1 MVRVEFRSLGR
12 SGLSVSEIVYGNLL
26 YPQDDTP
33 DEVVLSAIRAARDVG
48 VTTFDTADVY
58 GMFRSETLLGQALA
72 GSPREE
78 LVLCTKVGMPTG
90 FGPNGQGL
98 SRKHVM
104 ESVDGSLRRL
114 RVDHIDVYTAHRYDP
129 ATPLEELMWTFS
141 DLVRAG
147 KILYVGMSEWPVE
160 RIIEA
165 AEIGARLG
173 VPVISHMPR
182 YSMLWRAP
190 EAKVIPAC
198 HDLGIGQI
206 CYFTL
211 EQGVLTGKYAP
222 GAQPPAGSRATAPKG
237 GRAPLMRRW
246 LDDDTVLGRVER
258 LRPLAEDAGL
268 TTAQLALAWVL
279 QNPGVSGAVIG
290 SSTAEQVLSNAK
302 AAGVRLEEDLMASI
316 DTVLGDSVV
325 YGEE

>member
-1 MVRVEFRSLGR
+1 M
-12 SGLSVSEIVYGNLL
+12 SEIVYGNLL

-33 DEVVLSAIRAARDVG
+33 DEVVISSIRAARDAG

-58 GMFRSETLLGQALA
+58 GMFRSETLLGEALA
-72 GSPREE
+72 GTPREE

-90 FGPNGQGL
+90 LGPNGRGL

-160 RIIEA
+160 RITEA

-173 VPVISHMPR
+173 VPVICHMPR
-182 YSMLWRAP
+182 YSMLWRVP
-190 EAKVIPAC
+190 EVKVIPAC
-198 HDLGIGQI
+198 RDLGIGQI

-211 EQGVLTGKYAP
+211 EQGALTGKYAP
-222 GAQPPAGSRATAPKG
+222 GARPRPVPGPPHPR
-237 GRAPLMRRW
+237 
-246 LDDDTVLGRVER
+246 
-258 LRPLAEDAGL
+258 
-268 TTAQLALAWVL
+268 
-279 QNPGVSGAVIG
+279 
-290 SSTAEQVLSNAK
+290 
-302 AAGVRLEEDLMASI
+302 AAGPPCCGAGWTTTRSSAASGGCARWPKRPASPLRSSPSPGCCA
-316 DTVLGDSVV
+316 TPASA
-325 YGEE
+325 EPSSARPTRNRS

>member
-1 MVRVEFRSLGR
+1 M
-12 SGLSVSEIVYGNLL
+12 YGNLL

-33 DEVVLSAIRAARDVG
+33 DEVVLSSIRAALDAG

-58 GMFRSETLLGQALA
+58 GMFRSESLLGRALA
-72 GSPREE
+72 GTPREE

-90 FGPNGQGL
+90 FGPNGRGL

-160 RIIEA
+160 RIAEA
-165 AEIGARLG
+165 AGIGARLG
-173 VPVISHMPR
+173 VPVICHMPR

-190 EAKVIPAC
+190 EAEVIPAC
-198 HDLGIGQI
+198 RDLGIGQI

-222 GAQPPAGSRATAPKG
+222 GAPPPAGSRATAPKG

-246 LDDDTVLGRVER
+246 LDDDKVLGRVER
-258 LRPLAEDAGL
+258 LRPLAEEAGL

-290 SSTAEQVLSNAK
+290 SFNAEQVLANAES
-302 AAGVRLEEDLMASI
+302 AGVRLETDLLVRI
-316 DTVLGDSVV
+316 DEVLGDSVV
-325 YGEE
+325 HDEE

>member
-1 MVRVEFRSLGR
+1 M
-12 SGLSVSEIVYGNLL
+12 SEIVYGNLL

-33 DEVVLSAIRAARDVG
+33 DEVVLSSIRAALDAG

-58 GMFRSETLLGQALA
+58 GMFRSENLLGRALA
-72 GSPREE
+72 GTPREE

-90 FGPNGQGL
+90 LGPNGRGL

-160 RIIEA
+160 RIAEA
-165 AEIGARLG
+165 AGIGARLG
-173 VPVISHMPR
+173 VPVICHMPR

-190 EAKVIPAC
+190 EAEVIPAC

-222 GAQPPAGSRATAPKG
+222 DSPPPAGSRATVPKG

-246 LDDDTVLGRVER
+246 LDDDKVLGRVER
-258 LRPLAEDAGL
+258 LRPLAEEAGL

-290 SSTAEQVLSNAK
+290 SSNAEQVLANAK
-302 AAGVRLEEDLMASI
+302 SAGVRLETDLLARI
-316 DTVLGDSVV
+316 DEVLGDSVV
-325 YGEE
+325 HDEE

>member
-1 MVRVEFRSLGR
+1 MVRVEFRNLGR

-58 GMFRSETLLGQALA
+58 GMFRSETLLGRALA

-90 FGPNGQGL
+90 HGPNGQGL
-98 SRKHVM
+98 SRKHLM

-129 ATPLEELMWTFS
+129 ATPLDELMWTFS

-160 RIIEA
+160 RITEA
-165 AEIGARLG
+165 AGIGARLG

-182 YSMLWRAP
+182 YSMLWRTP
-190 EAKVIPAC
+190 EKKVIPAC
-198 HDLGIGQI
+198 RELGIGQI

-222 GAQPPAGSRATAPKG
+222 GAQPPTGSRATVPKG

-246 LDDDTVLGRVER
+246 LDDASVLARVAR
-258 LRPLAEDAGL
+258 LGPLASEAGL
-268 TTAQLALAWVL
+268 TTTQLALAWVL

-290 SSTAEQVLSNAK
+290 SSTKEQVVDNAK
-302 AAGVRLEEDLMASI
+302 AAGVRLEADLMARI
-316 DTVLGDSVV
+316 DEVLGDSPVHD
-325 YGEE
+325 EE

>member
-1 MVRVEFRSLGR
+1 M
-12 SGLSVSEIVYGNLL
+12 SEIVYGNLL
-26 YPQDDTP
+26 YPQDDTT
-33 DEVVLSAIRAARDVG
+33 DEVVLSSIRAALDAG

-58 GMFRSETLLGQALA
+58 GMFRSESLLGRALA
-72 GSPREE
+72 GTPREE

-90 FGPNGQGL
+90 FGPNGRGL

-160 RIIEA
+160 RIAEA
-165 AEIGARLG
+165 ARIGARLG
-173 VPVISHMPR
+173 VPVICHMPR

-190 EAKVIPAC
+190 EAEVIPAC
-198 HDLGIGQI
+198 RDLGIGQI

-222 GAQPPAGSRATAPKG
+222 GAPPPAGSRATAPKG

-246 LDDDTVLGRVER
+246 LDDDKVLGRVER
-258 LRPLAEDAGL
+258 LRPIAEEAGL

-290 SSTAEQVLSNAK
+290 SFNAEQVLANAES
-302 AAGVRLEEDLMASI
+302 AGVRLETDLLVRI
-316 DTVLGDSVV
+316 DEVLGDSVV
-325 YGEE
+325 HDEE

>member
-1 MVRVEFRSLGR
+1 M
-12 SGLSVSEIVYGNLL
+12 YGNLL

-33 DEVVLSAIRAARDVG
+33 DEVVLSSIRAALDAG

-58 GMFRSETLLGQALA
+58 GMFRSESLLGRALA
-72 GSPREE
+72 GTPREE

-90 FGPNGQGL
+90 FGPNGRGL

-160 RIIEA
+160 RIAEA
-165 AEIGARLG
+165 AGIGARLG
-173 VPVISHMPR
+173 VPVICHMPR

-190 EAKVIPAC
+190 EAEVIPAC
-198 HDLGIGQI
+198 RDLGIGQI

-222 GAQPPAGSRATAPKG
+222 GAPPPAGSRATAPKG

-246 LDDDTVLGRVER
+246 LDDDKVLGRVER
-258 LRPLAEDAGL
+258 LRPLAEEAGL

-290 SSTAEQVLSNAK
+290 SFNAEQVLANAES
-302 AAGVRLEEDLMASI
+302 AGVRLETDLLVRI
-316 DTVLGDSVV
+316 DGVLGDSVV
-325 YGEE
+325 HDEE

>member
-1 MVRVEFRSLGR
+1 M
-12 SGLSVSEIVYGNLL
+12 SEIVYGNLL

-33 DEVVLSAIRAARDVG
+33 DEVVLSSVRAALDAG

-58 GMFRSETLLGQALA
+58 GMFRSESLLGRALA
-72 GSPREE
+72 GTPREE

-90 FGPNGQGL
+90 LGPNGRGL
-98 SRKHVM
+98 SRKHLM

-160 RIIEA
+160 RIAEA
-165 AEIGARLG
+165 AGIGARLG
-173 VPVISHMPR
+173 VPVICHMPR

-190 EAKVIPAC
+190 ETEVIPAC
-198 HDLGIGQI
+198 RDLGIGQI

-211 EQGVLTGKYAP
+211 EQGVLSGKYAP
-222 GAQPPAGSRATAPKG
+222 GAPPPAGSRATAPKG
-237 GRAPLMRRW
+237 GRAPLMQRW
-246 LDDDTVLGRVER
+246 LDDDKLLGRVER
-258 LRPLAEDAGL
+258 LRPLAEEAGL

-290 SSTAEQVLSNAK
+290 SSSAEQVLANAE
-302 AAGVRLEEDLMASI
+302 AAGVRLETDLLARI
-316 DTVLGDSVV
+316 DEVLGDSVV
-325 YGEE
+325 HGEE

>member
-1 MVRVEFRSLGR
+1 M
-12 SGLSVSEIVYGNLL
+12 SEIVYGNLL
-26 YPQDDTP
+26 YPEDDTP
-33 DEVVLSAIRAARDVG
+33 DEVVLSSIRAARDAG

-72 GSPREE
+72 GTPREE

-90 FGPNGQGL
+90 RGPNGRGL

-160 RIIEA
+160 RITEA
-165 AEIGARLG
+165 ADIGARLG
-173 VPVISHMPR
+173 VPVICHMPR
-182 YSMLWRAP
+182 YSMLWRVP
-190 EAKVIPAC
+190 ESKVIPTC
-198 HDLGIGQI
+198 RDLGIGQI

-211 EQGVLTGKYAP
+211 EQGVLTGKYTP
-222 GAQPPAGSRATAPKG
+222 GRQPPAGSRATAPKG

-246 LDDDTVLGRVER
+246 LDDDTALDRVAG
-258 LRPLAEDAGL
+258 LRPLAEEAGL

-290 SSTAEQVLSNAK
+290 SSSADQVLSNAE
-302 AAGVRLEEDLMASI
+302 AAGVRLEADLTARI
-316 DTVLGDSVV
+316 DAVLGDSVV
-325 YGEE
+325 SDEE

>member
-1 MVRVEFRSLGR
+1 
-12 SGLSVSEIVYGNLL
+12 VSEIVYGNLL

-33 DEVVLSAIRAARDVG
+33 DEVVLSSIRAARDAG
-48 VTTFDTADVY
+48 VTTFDTADIY
-58 GMFRSETLLGQALA
+58 GMFRSETLLGRALA
-72 GSPREE
+72 GEPRED

-90 FGPNGQGL
+90 RGPNGQGL
-98 SRKHVM
+98 SRKHIM

-129 ATPLEELMWTFS
+129 GTPLEELMWTFS

-160 RIIEA
+160 HITEA
-165 AEIGARLG
+165 ARIGARLG

-182 YSMLWRAP
+182 YSMLWRVP
-190 EAKVIPAC
+190 EADVIPAC
-198 HDLGIGQI
+198 DELGIGQI

-211 EQGVLTGKYAP
+211 EQGVLTGKYPP
-222 GAQPPAGSRATAPKG
+222 GAEPPPGSRATALKG
-237 GRAPLMRRW
+237 GRAPLMQRW
-246 LDDDTVLGRVER
+246 LEDEKLLGRVQK
-258 LRPLAEDAGL
+258 LRSLADEAGL

-290 SSTAEQVLSNAK
+290 SSGAEQVLSNVE
-302 AAGVRLEEDLMASI
+302 AAGVGLDSVLLARI
-316 DTVLGDSVV
+316 DAALGDSVV
-325 YGEE
+325 RTG